1 MYDHF
6 LPHLSLPDLVSLD
19 HINRA
24 ASAAIHPN
32 YWKCSVRHAIKT
44 TPAARLI
51 LRRRGIDVD
60 SWLTDDANQDRD
72 ELFYKRR
79 TVQLNGD
86 LQRLKE
92 NLRNGSFTQHHQ
104 KHRSMYGEY
113 DRITGTGR
121 FLFIEV
127 VPYQGDAGM
136 EVWEMVASG
145 RTFQFRQAI
154 HWRETLPEDDW
165 HVSMM
170 DCTEEWLAVAFWEGL
185 VTVWGWRAGETALEL
200 RFRLDYY
207 HQPGS
212 MYDNPVYIRW
222 RQDQLIIWKLY
233 GTGPSPCGNWKAGP
247 PATTS
252 KMAEIPC
259 KPMALK
265 TAVDMQGK
273 TVAVAT
279 ETSSGPAFW
288 PYERSYA
295 INFFDMEQQAVIR
308 VIPVTH
314 TFSSMFWVGKE
325 DLLLGQTVN
334 GKPKVEIVSA
344 MTGASKFQFKTCGEG
359 EDEEEDDDYDDPSV
373 RCCDGVHFVVASQ
386 HRLKLFKFEEMMP
399 IVSWR
404 NPIPDEYEIDTITF
418 ASFDGVHL
426 VCCAVCDR
434 FILDFMPGQPAVWPE

>member
-170 DCTEEWLAVAFWEGL
+170 DCTEEWLAVALWEGL

-233 GTGPSPCGNWKAGP
+233 GTGPSPCGNWKAVLQLP
-247 PATTS
+247 RLRW
-252 KMAEIPC
+252 
-259 KPMALK
+259 LK
-265 TAVDMQGK
+265 
-273 TVAVAT
+273 
-279 ETSSGPAFW
+279 S
-288 PYERSYA
+288 
-295 INFFDMEQQAVIR
+295 
-308 VIPVTH
+308 
-314 TFSSMFWVGKE
+314 
-325 DLLLGQTVN
+325 L
-334 GKPKVEIVSA
+334 
-344 MTGASKFQFKTCGEG
+344 AS
-359 EDEEEDDDYDDPSV
+359 PW
-373 RCCDGVHFVVASQ
+373 H
-386 HRLKLFKFEEMMP
+386 
-399 IVSWR
+399 
-404 NPIPDEYEIDTITF
+404 
-418 ASFDGVHL
+418 
-426 VCCAVCDR
+426 
-434 FILDFMPGQPAVWPE
+434 